1 MLRHMRYPRIAK
13 LQPPLKTCGAVLVL
27 LALVG
32 AWRLSGAK
40 AGVPPVDGFEAYFTE
55 RSYAPGQHALLRVR
69 NGSKRLTIRIFRAGG
84 EQGNTRGNSTL
95 RGVAV
100 EPARIVRAGA
110 QGHWATVRVKLQFW
124 PSGFYF
130 ARVQTQSGHMY
141 FAAFVLRATPI
152 LRGRVAVVMPTNTWQ
167 AYNFRDDEGDGVP
180 NTWYGAPTV
189 KAVNL
194 SRPYLNRGV
203 PPHFRQYDLGF
214 IRWLTLTGK
223 APDFYADDDLERF
236 RNPRQLAARYDL
248 IVFPGHEEYVT
259 EHVYNLIRGF
269 YGGGGNLIFLTANN
283 FFARVVRSGTSI
295 TRTDRWR
302 DVGRP
307 EASWM
312 GIQYLDWFEGK
323 YPNRP
328 YVIVGAHR
336 APWLFER
343 TGLRNGDQFGAFGIE
358 IDMRTPQSPAGVQL
372 LATVPDIFGPGK
384 SAEMVLSSSPA
395 GGQLFAAGAMTLGGS
410 ALLHPT
416 RQILANL
423 WARFTGP

>member
-1 MLRHMRYPRIAK
+1 MRYIAK
-13 LQPPLKTCGAVLVL
+13 FQSSLKTQGVVLVL
-27 LALVG
+27 LALAG
-32 AWRLSGAK
+32 AGGLSGAE
-40 AGVPPVDGFEAYFTE
+40 AGVPPPAAFEAYLTE
-55 RSYAPGQHALLRVR
+55 RSYAPGQHAVLRVR
-69 NGSKRLTIRIFRAGG
+69 NGSNRMTIRIFRAGG
-84 EQGNTRGNSTL
+84 EQGATRGNSTL
-95 RGVAV
+95 RGVPV
-100 EPARIVRAGA
+100 EPARIVRAATHG
-110 QGHWATVRVKLQFW
+110 QWTTVRVKLQFW

-130 ARVQTQSGHMY
+130 ARVKTPSGRVY
-141 FAAFVLRATPI
+141 FAPFVLRATPI
-152 LRGRVAVVMPTNTWQ
+152 LRGRVAVVLPTNTWQ
-167 AYNFRDDEGDGVP
+167 AYNFRDDDGDGVP
-180 NTWYGAPTV
+180 NTWYGSPTV
-189 KAVNL
+189 TQVNL

-203 PPHFRQYDLGF
+203 PPHFRPYDLGF

-236 RNPRQLAARYDL
+236 RHPRQLAARYDL

-283 FFARVVRSGTSI
+283 FFARVARSGTTI

-302 DVGRP
+302 DLGRP

-312 GIQYLDWFEGK
+312 GVQYLDWFEEK

-328 YVIVGAHR
+328 YVVVGADR

-343 TGLRNGDQFGAFGIE
+343 TGLRNGDRFGLFGIE
-358 IDMRTPQSPAGVQL
+358 IDMRTPDSPAGVQL
-372 LATVPDIFGPGK
+372 LAAIPNIFGPGK
-384 SAEMVLSSSPA
+384 SAEMILHSNPA
-395 GGQLFAAGAMTLGGS
+395 GGQLFSAGAMTLGGS
-410 ALLHPT
+410 ALLQPT